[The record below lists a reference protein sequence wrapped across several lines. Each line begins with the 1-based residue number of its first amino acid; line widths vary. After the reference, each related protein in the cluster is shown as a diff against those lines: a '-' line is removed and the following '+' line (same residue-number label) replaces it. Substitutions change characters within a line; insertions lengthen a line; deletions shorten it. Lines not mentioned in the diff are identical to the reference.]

1 MIKFLK
7 RDAFNFIRWLPIY
20 HVAELCL
27 LCGHIDA
34 LLILGPKPGQQRVP
48 VHTCPGKNPK
58 HKRDCDVITP
68 WQRFTK
74 ILFALES

>member
-34 LLILGPKPGQQRVP
+34 LLILGPKPGQQRVL
-48 VHTCPGKNPK
+48 VHTCPWKNPLLT
-58 HKRDCDVITP
+58 HPVLTP
-68 WQRFTK
+68 CTYSLVETFGWVC
-74 ILFALES
+74 